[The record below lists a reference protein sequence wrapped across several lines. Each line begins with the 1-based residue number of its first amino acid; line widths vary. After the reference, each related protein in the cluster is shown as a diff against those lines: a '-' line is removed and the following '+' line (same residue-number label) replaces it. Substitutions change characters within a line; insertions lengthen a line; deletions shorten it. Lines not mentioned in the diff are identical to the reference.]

1 MLKLG
6 IILLVVAL
14 LLSFLG
20 AGALGALAWQI
31 GIVLA
36 VIGLVL
42 AAIHVIGGART

>member
-6 IILLVVAL
+6 IILLVAAI

-20 AGALGALAWQI
+20 AGALGSLAWQI

-36 VIGLVL
+36 VIGIIL
-42 AAIHVIGGART
+42 AVIHVVGGNKV